1 MAETLSSEARKHV
14 TRGRP
19 RKSAPDQVT
28 AEISD
33 TPPVCSPPAPPPVQV
48 HWNELGKTF
57 GKLAAPFYDA
67 LGAAQ
72 PDPVLWEGFGLAW
85 GQVVEYY
92 VPTFRAGPIPAAVA
106 MTAIVTVPLIVA
118 YPAWRQ
124 RQREAEQ
131 KKKAEAARGADA
143 ELPRAA

>member
-92 VPTFRAGPIPAAVA
+92 VPTSSMSLRAVFERLA
-106 MTAIVTVPLIVA
+106 LH
-118 YPAWRQ
+118 
-124 RQREAEQ
+124 
-131 KKKAEAARGADA
+131 
-143 ELPRAA
+143 RAATAAPGSRGPGAFPQALWPQ